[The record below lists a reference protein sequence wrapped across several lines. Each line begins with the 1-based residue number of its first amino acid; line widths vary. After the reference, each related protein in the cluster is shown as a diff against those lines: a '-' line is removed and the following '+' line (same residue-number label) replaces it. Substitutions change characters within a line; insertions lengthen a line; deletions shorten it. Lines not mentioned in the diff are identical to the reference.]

1 MHRRQTSNKNTG
13 LTPENQWN
21 YAVHH
26 WQLTLSERE
35 QKSDATHSKPK
46 QLVVEYTIEDRNVEC
61 SVFAVERIPTSGIF
75 YYEVKIES
83 KQWLQVFIGL
93 ATEQMKVNEGV
104 GLAERTY
111 AYDSSGLIWGHEVE
125 GCEHGVNDRP
135 YINKGIPFN
144 DGHVVGCGVDLEKG
158 QIFYTKNGEI
168 VIAGLSVD
176 ASLLLF
182 PCVSLSEL
190 DQKIEANFGPNFL
203 FNPAVIEKLRTGL
216 TPENQW
222 NSAAASCHKDL
233 TLSEHQV
240 TRLAKRKKLS
250 DATHSEPKKLI
261 VEHTGEPWSSTGS
274 TNILDRSV
282 FAVEPIPN
290 SGIFYYEVKIEM
302 NGCLNVYIGL
312 ATEQMGLMAGVGLA
326 KTLTLTIVLAIFG
339 VTRSRDV
346 STAST
351 EDRTSTKEFLR
362 MVTATSSGAAWIW
375 KRGKSF
381 TQ

>member
-1 MHRRQTSNKNTG
+1 MGIIFFLAAICFVVAVIQLETDASPPTSNKNTG

-203 FNPAVIEKLRTGL
+203 FNPAVIEKLRT
-216 TPENQW
+216 
-222 NSAAASCHKDL
+222 
-233 TLSEHQV
+233 
-240 TRLAKRKKLS
+240 
-250 DATHSEPKKLI
+250 
-261 VEHTGEPWSSTGS
+261 
-274 TNILDRSV
+274 
-282 FAVEPIPN
+282 
-290 SGIFYYEVKIEM
+290 
-302 NGCLNVYIGL
+302 
-312 ATEQMGLMAGVGLA
+312 EQMGLMAGVGLA
-326 KTLTLTIVLAIFG
+326 ERTYAYDSLGNIWGHEVEGCEHGVNRRPYINKGIPSYGDGHVVGCGVDLEKGQIFYTINGEIVIAGLSVAKLPLFPCVSLTDNPTEVDNRTIKTIRQKWTIG
-339 VTRSRDV
+339 
-346 STAST
+346 
-351 EDRTSTKEFLR
+351 
-362 MVTATSSGAAWIW
+362 
-375 KRGKSF
+375 
-381 TQ
+381 Q